1 MYSENQIKV
10 EACPWMDKEADEVAP
25 DGRVRMKG
33 FSIIEPGARMFFKP
47 YNIGSR
53 GNRYRTLFSTEHCEV
68 MRSGGGVVIEKWRFG
83 KRMTLEDDRL
93 PWPYLK
99 DNYDKFRAEG
109 RWLRG
114 VFWFGFDVTH
124 SWMMGTEN
132 MLIAMMEELGYD
144 VRLVYEKRGGEL

>member
-1 MYSENQIKV
+1 MTDKSKRIVVNGEVRMDTVAVFSEKGIKV
-10 EACPWMDKEADEVAP
+10 EACPWMDKEADEVVP

-83 KRMTLEDDRL
+83 KRMTLEDILTMRHI
-93 PWPYLK
+93 
-99 DNYDKFRAEG
+99 EG
-109 RWLRG
+109 QRINAFYKSRKESTVW
-114 VFWFGFDVTH
+114 
-124 SWMMGTEN
+124 
-132 MLIAMMEELGYD
+132 
-144 VRLVYEKRGGEL
+144 